1 MASLFPKVIKIS
13 LQTSRIDLK
22 KRNYFDFRSFF
33 GDFCLNR
40 AVFKDFGMNFHC
52 FICLVLFLPVHTALD
67 SLKIWL
73 NMLSCQG

>member
-52 FICLVLFLPVHTALD
+52 FICLVLFLPAHTAQ
-67 SLKIWL
+67 SKNMI
-73 NMLSCQG
+73 NMLSYQG